1 MDGKEVAP
9 HGNKKGGVSNADLL
23 KALEEGIDGKR
34 ALQELD
40 KRTKR
45 LLNSEISI
53 EYVTTQRLLKQGIRD
68 IRSPDCLGWLETFN
82 IRRGTRSSAVMDIVK
97 KNILRTSST
106 IIVSFSFLIFY
117 VFFVHA
123 ASKHILHQS
132 TQYTLLL

>member
-68 IRSPDCLGWLETFN
+68 ITSPDCLGSPA
-82 IRRGTRSSAVMDIVK
+82 TRSLD
-97 KNILRTSST
+97 NYGR
-106 IIVSFSFLIFY
+106 
-117 VFFVHA
+117 
-123 ASKHILHQS
+123 
-132 TQYTLLL
+132 LL